1 MKGRN
6 RQGRA
11 TRKVKKEKP
20 APKPNA
26 HVEHIPGKVITQP
39 QTKH

>member
-6 RQGRA
+6 RQGRE
-11 TRKVKKEKP
+11 TRKAKKPKP

-26 HVEHIPGKVITQP
+26 QVEHIPGKAITQA
-39 QTKH
+39 QAKH